1 MALQHAEQHGR
12 DAAERAS
19 RTYVEGWH
27 PLLAAREVEPG
38 HWVMVDP
45 HERAYGDIR
54 FVRRGSEVGYRA
66 VTWAEQSAD
75 RELIGYYRTL
85 RAAAKATHSLFVR
98 SHVPAEPR
106 RGELRTR

>member
-1 MALQHAEQHGR
+1 MALQHAEKHGR
-12 DAAERAS
+12 DAAQRAS

-27 PLLAAREVEPG
+27 PVLAAREVEPG

-45 HERAYGDIR
+45 HERPYGDIR
-54 FVRRGSEVGYRA
+54 FLRRGSELGYRA
-66 VTWAEQSAD
+66 VTWAPESSA

-85 RAAAKATHSLFVR
+85 RAAATAAHALFVR

-106 RGELRTR
+106 RGELRSR